1 MSIRTNGVI
10 IAGSGSGGTVTNN
23 DNITITKNI
32 DDQIQTES
40 VLNKNSATG
49 AVPYLYDWIG
59 TIDQYTTQDIVNTHP
74 EWLCYIIDDDE
85 RKYNCARNI
94 GDIFFTLRNDTVL
107 NGAVACDGST
117 YQTTDYTGLDS
128 IGELLEND
136 KLPYVDLAT
145 YASTLSTYGVVGVFG
160 WDGTGTTSFRVPTI
174 LDVFVEAGTT
184 AQIGNYIAAGLP
196 NITGSA
202 AFGHNG
208 SISLINAATGSFMAD
223 NNRNV
228 ATFNGPTSLTGNTR
242 LDFDAS
248 QSDTIYGNSSTVQ
261 PRAIKYRPM
270 IQLYT
275 VLTDDAVANSH
286 EIISFQIPTSENN
299 YTWYRKYADGW
310 VEQGGIA
317 TIPSRTGSG
326 DSHLA
331 IIFPIVMDT
340 YNYTGQITYQAGGM
354 GFAQSELTFTN
365 KSTTGAN
372 LTYWTD
378 ISETTAAFLV
388 SWEIKG
394 MAA

>member
-10 IAGSGSGGTVTNN
+10 IAGLGSGGTVTNN

-32 DDQIQTES
+32 DDKIQTEA
-40 VLNKNSATG
+40 VLNKNNATD

-59 TIDQYTTQDIVNTHP
+59 TIDQYTAQDIVNTHP

-184 AQIGNYIAAGLP
+184 TQIGNYLAAGLP

-208 SISLINAATGSFMAD
+208 SISLINAATGSFIAD
-223 NNRNV
+223 NNRSV

-286 EIISFQIPTSENN
+286 EVISFQVPTAENN

-310 VEQGGIA
+310 VEQGNCYGVVSNTTVNLPVA
-317 TIPSRTGSG
+317 ML
-326 DSHLA
+326 DS
-331 IIFPIVMDT
+331 
-340 YNYTGQITYQAGGM
+340 NYSVLVTSVA
-354 GFAQSELTFTN
+354 
-365 KSTTGAN
+365 
-372 LTYWTD
+372 
-378 ISETTAAFLV
+378 TTASPGPLSALV
-388 SWEIKG
+388 FSKTTTSFSTQNGGGALIVWQVSG